1 MAKDCLSLFLTVIFF
16 STILALQALASTDP
30 LDVIVLQDMYMALNH
45 PPQLN
50 SWRSEGGDP
59 CGESWTGVSCSGS
72 SVIYLKLNGLE
83 LSGHLG
89 NKLNDL
95 HHLKH
100 LDVSSNN
107 VEGEIP
113 NELPPNATHINMASN
128 KLNQSIPESLPTL
141 KHLRHLNLS
150 HNLLS
155 GPIGNVFTDLQ
166 NLKELD
172 LSYNNFG
179 GDLPSSF
186 GSLKN
191 LSGLFLQNN
200 KFTGSVVY
208 LANLPLT
215 DLNIEDNDFSG
226 VIPKQFQSIPNL
238 WFWGNKFHVDPKS
251 PPWDFP
257 LDNLPIRHNI
267 SGPPTSQSSA
277 VENFPSIRAGR
288 HNNKGMSFGGI
299 ACTVGGVA
307 LVVTCAALFISIRI
321 NRARAQRRKS
331 LESCDSTLHSL
342 PISTAREYSSTAP
355 EDSPQILAT
364 TSPFNLGPRHIPSV
378 RTFRTETACRRSFST
393 AFKLPP
399 FAKLYTV
406 AELQS
411 VTNNFSEEKLL
422 GQGSLGSVYKAE
434 FPDGQTLAVKNI
446 NMVSLSFQ
454 EEEQFIDVI
463 RTVSQ
468 LRHPNIVTLLG
479 YCVENGQHLLVY
491 EFVRNL
497 SLAEAL
503 HSKVFN
509 PLSWAIR
516 LRIALGIARALN
528 YLHSSFSPP
537 VAHCNIK
544 AANILLDEELMP
556 RISDCGIAILRPL
569 ARDSVKLKA
578 SELAISQTGYIVPE
592 HDEPGSDNTKCD
604 IYAFGVLLLEL
615 LTGRKPVD
623 RSSSRKE
630 FPLVTWASSRLHDRE
645 YLEQMVDPGIRG
657 TFPSKALSQF
667 ADIITLC
674 IQPEK
679 EFRLP
684 MSEIVESLSR
694 LCQKFS
700 LYKGKSVADGTEVDP
715 FERSFVSTHNYF
727 VSSPAVSYLSI

>member
-113 NELPPNATHINMASN
+113 NELPPNVTHINMASN

-238 WFWGNKFHVDPKS
+238 CQA
-251 PPWDFP
+251 P
-257 LDNLPIRHNI
+257 LRTSLPSEQADTTI
-267 SGPPTSQSSA
+267 
-277 VENFPSIRAGR
+277 
-288 HNNKGMSFGGI
+288 KGMSFGGI

-355 EDSPQILAT
+355 EDSPHILAT

-623 RSSSRKE
+623 RSSSRKG
-630 FPLVTWASSRLHDRE
+630 FSLVTWASSRLHDRE

-667 ADIITLC
+667 ADIISLC